1 MRNFN
6 HMKFDFKQRSEIAC
20 IKENVEEES
29 LGTRRYVYSMGT
41 QTGTDY
47 ATCIYASQ
55 QHVHNYVD
63 IDEHSTMGIAN
74 IQAHLD
80 ALYQALRVLHFCAL

>member
-6 HMKFDFKQRSEIAC
+6 HTKFDFKQRSEIAC
-20 IKENVEEES
+20 IKENVEGES

-41 QTGTDY
+41 WAGTDY
-47 ATCIYASQ
+47 AIYASQ
-55 QHVHNYVD
+55 QHVRNYVD